1 MVLPQVPYSTQC
13 HKYSPFGKYYVLP
26 EYPVLTFA
34 GKSGMIALPVKFM
47 QRSWAAVIDYAKL
60 YHMMFNAATDAI
72 SAIDSSH
79 YGAARALL
87 VKAQQ
92 DAEELYI
99 ETAPEAPEFLI
110 DLTNDGA
117 DNLINLFPDQP
128 ER

>member
-1 MVLPQVPYSTQC
+1 M
-13 HKYSPFGKYYVLP
+13 LP
-26 EYPVLTFA
+26 EYPVLTF
-34 GKSGMIALPVKFM
+34 SGFSAMLEAAVKFM
-47 QRSWAAVIDYAKL
+47 QRSWAAVINYEKL
-60 YHMMFNAATDAI
+60 YHMMFNAATNAI
-72 SAIDSSH
+72 SALDKSN

-99 ETAPEAPEFLI
+99 ETASEAPEFLI